1 MRTRCLSYFYICC
14 AGTTFYRWWN
24 WRLALGSQERPV
36 RLPHWL
42 FRPLF
47 RFQRAGSR
55 LNCNRFRTTVSE
67 PDDPIYQRIICTLG
81 AKVESTHKVEKFNSY
96 LHFSS
101 VLFLMELSTT
111 TAGSSLIGKSQNV
124 SLFFAFLQ

>member
-1 MRTRCLSYFYICC
+1 M
-14 AGTTFYRWWN
+14 
-24 WRLALGSQERPV
+24 
-36 RLPHWL
+36 
-42 FRPLF
+42 
-47 RFQRAGSR
+47 
-55 LNCNRFRTTVSE
+55 SE

-81 AKVESTHKVEKFNSY
+81 AKVESTHKVEKFNIY

-111 TAGSSLIGKSQNV
+111 TASSSLIGKSQNV

>member
-1 MRTRCLSYFYICC
+1 M
-14 AGTTFYRWWN
+14 
-24 WRLALGSQERPV
+24 
-36 RLPHWL
+36 
-42 FRPLF
+42 
-47 RFQRAGSR
+47 
-55 LNCNRFRTTVSE
+55 SE

-81 AKVESTHKVEKFNSY
+81 VKVESTHKVEKFNIY

-111 TAGSSLIGKSQNV
+111 TASSSLIGKSQNV

>member
-1 MRTRCLSYFYICC
+1 M
-14 AGTTFYRWWN
+14 
-24 WRLALGSQERPV
+24 
-36 RLPHWL
+36 
-42 FRPLF
+42 
-47 RFQRAGSR
+47 
-55 LNCNRFRTTVSE
+55 SE
-67 PDDPIYQRIICTLG
+67 PDDPIFQRIICTLG
-81 AKVESTHKVEKFNSY
+81 AKVESTHKVEKFNIY